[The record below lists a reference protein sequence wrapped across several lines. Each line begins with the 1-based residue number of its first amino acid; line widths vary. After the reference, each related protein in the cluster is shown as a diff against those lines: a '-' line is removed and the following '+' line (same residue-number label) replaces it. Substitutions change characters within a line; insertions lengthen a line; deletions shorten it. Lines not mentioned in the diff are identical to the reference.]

1 MKNKLIHHT
10 HLACPFCSFREEL
23 EIPVDF
29 CLISHRCTN
38 CNMQIK
44 PTPGD
49 CCVFCSYGD
58 VLCIPKQQERLYVE
72 QVSPGDLAAD

>member
-10 HLACPFCSFREEL
+10 QLTCPFCGFREVL
-23 EIPVDF
+23 AIPANF
-29 CLISHRCTN
+29 CLIAHRCTN

-58 VLCIPKQQERLYVE
+58 VLCLPRQQEGLYVE
-72 QVSPGDLAAD
+72 